1 MSIQYDTGMLVDV
14 YRVRYRGVKQER
26 ERIRQ
31 DKHRGE
37 LAYRVRLYDPRPRW
51 CVMKAVLLGSDG
63 EHYVLPVLDQARV
76 VEVRG
81 EGLLITGIEVIPTSR
96 GIKNIKS
103 DHYPQT
109 WWCVKVSSLDA
120 NDRP

>member
-1 MSIQYDTGMLVDV
+1 MNYWMPIQYHCYMLVDV

-26 ERIRQ
+26 ERIRK

-37 LAYRVRLYDPRPRW
+37 LSYLTRLWDPRPGRS
-51 CVMKAVLLGSDG
+51 VMKAVLLGADG
-63 EHYVLPVLDQARV
+63 ERYVLPVLDHARV

-81 EGLLITGIEVIPTSR
+81 EGLLITGMEVIPTSR

-103 DHYPQT
+103 DRYPQT
-109 WWCVKVSSLDA
+109 WWCVKVS
-120 NDRP
+120 